1 MTSFTRRRAAML
13 GLLGGLAPSLPP
25 APARAQPV
33 PPHAKPDDDGPDIDA
48 FLSHAEGEGG
58 AEVNAFLGPGGTD
71 VPFWARLTEAERPS
85 VTWAADRQAPDYLGL
100 ADEPAS
106 ADSFRITADTLM
118 QHAALNGFALP
129 PKGAWPQRGPGLLFG
144 LRGCVLVSRAASFG
158 PSLELRESTPNHQTF
173 QCTLGILRPDGTL
186 AGFPA
191 STVCNADYMYVQTK
205 LASGKY
211 ANLLPTGMHGYK
223 VGTHRASSPNPLPAA
238 LLQQRQVMVLRTRKL
253 DDNKMQFRASDDWD
267 GPLLPCDNIH
277 AAYGDDDR
285 RYPLKFDSA
294 GCQVI
299 PGYFREGRMTGPW
312 AEFCRALGTVGADYV
327 PDTSRNDDTA
337 QYTYMLL
344 TGREAR
350 LLAAGKAEAGLKRLR
365 FGSAGPA
372 VTALRAKLRL
382 RAGDQFDASVQAALI
397 KWQQDQAPRAT
408 AILTPAEAAELGVTL

>member
-1 MTSFTRRRAAML
+1 MTGFTRRHAAMA
-13 GLLGGLAPSLPP
+13 GLLGGLAAALPP
-25 APARAQPV
+25 GRAPAQPV
-33 PPHAKPDDDGPDIDA
+33 SADGRPDDDGPDVDA
-48 FLSHAEGEGG
+48 FLSHAEGEDG
-58 AEVNAFLGPGGTD
+58 ASVNAFLGPGGTD

-85 VTWAADRQAPDYLGL
+85 VAWAVDRQAPDYLGL
-100 ADEPAS
+100 AGDPAS
-106 ADSFRITADTLM
+106 ADSFRITAETLFR
-118 QHAALNGFALP
+118 HAALNGFALP
-129 PKGAWPQRGPGLLFG
+129 PKTAWPQRGPGLLFG
-144 LRGCVLVSRAASFG
+144 LRGCSLVSPVAAFG

-211 ANLLPTGMHGYK
+211 ANLLPTGVHGYK
-223 VGTHRASSPNPLPAA
+223 VGTHRASSLNPLPVA
-238 LLQQRQVMVLRTRKL
+238 LLQQRQVMVLRTRKV

-277 AAYGDDDR
+277 VAYGDDNR

-299 PGYFREGRMTGPW
+299 PGYFREGKMTGPW

-327 PDTSRNDDTA
+327 PDTSRNDDVG

-350 LLAAGKAEAGLKRLR
+350 LLTTDKPEAALKRLR
-365 FGSAGPA
+365 FGSSGPA
-372 VTALRAKLRL
+372 VIALRAKLLL
-382 RAGDQFDASVQAALI
+382 RAGDRFDANVQAALI
-397 KWQQDQAPRAT
+397 KWQQDQYPRAT
-408 AILTPAEAAELGVTL
+408 GILTPAEAAELGVTL